1 MSFGIYRFFS
11 NSESGNLSTVQ
22 NPRLIVRSAS
32 AATPL
37 AVVNVAQGLIA
48 ADTRTGTRKRK
59 SDKCNPRLMSSLNVP
74 DMLLMLV
81 VLLVHLKSSE
91 KNITVTVLVDQP

>member
-1 MSFGIYRFFS
+1 MSFGIHRFFS
-11 NSESGNLSTVQ
+11 NSESGNRSTVQ
-22 NPRLIVRSAS
+22 NPRLIVRSAT

-48 ADTRTGTRKRK
+48 ADTRTGTRK
-59 SDKCNPRLMSSLNVP
+59 SVTPRLMSSLNVP

-81 VLLVHLKSSE
+81 VLLVHLKSS
-91 KNITVTVLVDQP
+91 KNSIPVTVLVDQP